1 MEASMTTLLLSVAGV
16 FALVF
21 GASLLLFVL
30 PGASIHH
37 PSVRGLNYWAAV
49 LGRTVGPGTVR
60 VTLLGLALVVAGIA
74 VNLRL
79 AWPVAELQ
87 LGRGGRLLLFWGVTG
102 LMTLALLGFL
112 IGVTFVTLGL
122 D

>member
-1 MEASMTTLLLSVAGV
+1 MTRLILSVAGV
-16 FALVF
+16 FALIY
-21 GASLLLFVL
+21 GAGSLLFVL

-37 PSVRGLNYWAAV
+37 PAVRGLDYWAAV
-49 LGRTVGPGTVR
+49 LVRTVGPGTVR

-102 LMTLALLGFL
+102 LMTLTLLGVL
-112 IGVTFVTLGL
+112 LGVTFVTLGL